1 MRLRRWRR
9 PADLLCH
16 DGCAVITPSP
26 EDEAALD
33 ATKAP
38 LMEHLL
44 ELRTRLIWSVVSFGV
59 CFAISFAFSTQI
71 LHFLER
77 PLSAVTNHL
86 IYTALPEIFFTQVRI
101 GMFGGICLGFPM
113 IAAQLWIFVAPG
125 LYKHE
130 KSAFLPFLL
139 WTPVL
144 FIMGAAFVY
153 YIMLPYTINFFGS
166 YQIPASKGTM
176 GIELQAKVS
185 DYLDTVMTLMFAFG
199 LTFQLPVLLSL
210 LAKVGIVTAKALR
223 EMRRYAIVALFAVAA
238 IFTPPDAISMM
249 SLAVPLVLL
258 YEISILSV
266 VLIERGRAREEAA
279 RAAKDLTPS

>member
-1 MRLRRWRR
+1 MIK
-9 PADLLCH
+9 P
-16 DGCAVITPSP
+16 TP

-44 ELRTRLIWSVVSFGV
+44 ELRRRLIYALISFGI
-59 CFAISFAFSTQI
+59 CFGICFGFSTQI
-71 LHFLER
+71 LRILER
-77 PLSAVTNHL
+77 PLAAATNHL
-86 IYTALPEIFFTQVRI
+86 IYTALPEIFFTQVKVA
-101 GMFGGICLGFPM
+101 MFGGLCIGFPF
-113 IAAQLWIFVAPG
+113 IAAQLWLFVAPG

-130 KSAFLPFLL
+130 KRAFLPFLL

-144 FIMGAAFVY
+144 FATGALFVY
-153 YIMLPYTINFFGS
+153 FVMLPFSVKFFGG
-166 YQIPASKGTM
+166 YQVPATKGVM

-185 DYLDTVMTLMFAFG
+185 DWLDLVMTLIFAFG

-210 LAKVGIVTAKALR
+210 LGKVGIVTSQALKN
-223 EMRRYAIVALFAVAA
+223 MRRYAIVGLFAVAA

-258 YEISILSV
+258 YEISIFSV
-266 VLIERGRAREEAA
+266 VLIEKGKAREEAE
-279 RAAKDLTPS
+279 RAAASGASAS

>member
-1 MRLRRWRR
+1 
-9 PADLLCH
+9 
-16 DGCAVITPSP
+16 VITPTP

-44 ELRTRLIWSVVSFGV
+44 ELRRRLIYALIAFGI
-59 CFAISFAFSTQI
+59 CFGICFAFSTQI
-71 LHFLER
+71 LRFLER
-77 PLSAVTNHL
+77 PLAATTNHL
-86 IYTALPEIFFTQVRI
+86 IYTALPEIFFTQVKVA
-101 GMFGGICLGFPM
+101 MFGGLCLGFPM
-113 IAAQLWIFVAPG
+113 IAAQLWMFVAPG

-130 KSAFLPFLL
+130 KRAFLPFLM

-144 FIMGAAFVY
+144 FTMGAGFAY
-153 YIMLPYTINFFGS
+153 YVMMPFMVRFFGG
-166 YQIPASKGTM
+166 YQVPASQGVM

-185 DYLDTVMTLMFAFG
+185 DWLDTVMTLIFAFG

-210 LAKVGIVTAKALR
+210 LGKVGIVTSQALR
-223 EMRRYAIVALFAVAA
+223 SMRRYAIVGLFAVAA

-258 YEISILSV
+258 YEVSIFSV
-266 VLIERGRAREEAA
+266 VMIERGRAREDAE
-279 RAAKDLTPS
+279 RAAASGSA

>member
-1 MRLRRWRR
+1 
-9 PADLLCH
+9 
-16 DGCAVITPSP
+16 VITPTP

-44 ELRTRLIWSVVSFGV
+44 ELRRRLIYALACFGI
-59 CFAISFAFSTQI
+59 CFGICFAFSTQI
-71 LHFLER
+71 LAFLER
-77 PLSAVTNHL
+77 PLAVATNHL
-86 IYTALPEIFFTQVRI
+86 IYTALPEIFFTQVKVA
-101 GMFGGICLGFPM
+101 MFGGACLGFPM
-113 IAAQLWIFVAPG
+113 IAAQLWMFVAPG

-130 KSAFLPFLL
+130 KRAFLPFLM

-144 FIMGAAFVY
+144 FAIGAAFVY
-153 YIMLPYTINFFGS
+153 YVMLPFSVKFFGS
-166 YQIPASKGTM
+166 YQVPVAKGAM

-185 DYLDTVMTLMFAFG
+185 DYLDLVMTLIFAFG

-210 LAKVGIVTAKALR
+210 LAKVGIVTAGGLR
-223 EMRRYAIVALFAVAA
+223 AMRRYAIVGLFAVAA

-266 VLIERGRAREEAA
+266 VMIEKGRAREDAA
-279 RAAKDLTPS
+279 RSASASAA

>member
-1 MRLRRWRR
+1 
-9 PADLLCH
+9 
-16 DGCAVITPSP
+16 VITPTP

-44 ELRTRLIWSVVSFGV
+44 ELRRRLIYALVAFGLCFGV
-59 CFAISFAFSTQI
+59 CFAFSSQI
-71 LHFLER
+71 LQFLER
-77 PLSAVTNHL
+77 PLAATTNHL
-86 IYTALPEIFFTQVRI
+86 IYTALPEIFFTQVKVA
-101 GMFGGICLGFPM
+101 MFGGACLGFPM
-113 IAAQLWIFVAPG
+113 IAAQLWMFVAPG

-130 KSAFLPFLL
+130 KRAFLPFLM

-144 FIMGAAFVY
+144 FVMGASFVY
-153 YIMLPYTINFFGS
+153 FVMLPFSIKFFGG
-166 YQIPASKGTM
+166 YQIPAGKGVM

-185 DYLDTVMTLMFAFG
+185 DYLDLVMTLMFAFG

-210 LAKVGIVTAKALR
+210 LGKVGIVTSRALKD
-223 EMRRYAIVALFAVAA
+223 MRRYAIVGLFAVAA

-258 YEISILSV
+258 YEISIFSV
-266 VLIERGRAREEAA
+266 MMIERGKARDDAA
-279 RAAKDLTPS
+279 RAAKDAGGTP